1 MIFCREIAVRF
12 NDREGISLRTCL
24 TVLIVLFTAVSIGC
38 NKDISKQ
45 QYYERGVQYLK
56 SGNTNGAVIAL
67 KKAIEKDQN
76 YFEARY
82 QLGMAYL
89 SQRKYDAAEREFLK
103 VLRLNPSFQAVHL
116 DLAKTYVS
124 EFKADDA
131 IREAKLYLDKYG
143 DNPEAAE
150 VAASAYVLKKDFQ
163 NAEDYLHKSLKLHPD
178 RTASKIILA
187 DIYLQAG
194 EISGSE
200 HLINE
205 VISLEAK
212 NKDALFVLARI
223 RKLQNR
229 TDDVINTYLKI
240 IETDP
245 NDINA
250 YLDLGFTYLQSKKI
264 EQAESI
270 SDKMQ
275 KARKDSAE
283 ALYLKGAVRFSQG
296 KIEEAIMLLQK
307 SLKIK
312 VLTGAYYFLGLCRFE
327 KGDLEQATGDFQ
339 RVIDDRPDLIQPYL
353 LVAAIHLKK
362 GRLEEAEKELGKALD
377 IDGKNAVAHNLLGS
391 VYLAQNKGDK
401 AMEEFDRAIEFNPQ
415 LVDPHINKG
424 TIGLQ
429 SGNDQMAEA
438 EFLRAV
444 KVAPEVLNSRIMLAK
459 YYINNER
466 YHEAVNILK
475 QGLKGS
481 KSDAVIYNIIGAAY
495 LGAGE
500 MENGRQNFEKAISTD
515 PKIFLPYFNLALL
528 YLNEGKNEMAIKEY
542 QKILEID
549 KRNVSALLML
559 AKVMEADKKDK
570 EALSFYMKAK
580 ETGEEIAYLSLAAY
594 YQKKN
599 DIKQAQKTLQEALS
613 FDPRYS
619 HAKDMMGRLL
629 VGEKNYKEALSVYRD
644 LKESSPEIGAEMT
657 ADIYAAMGEYDKA
670 ITEMKSLLIKNDKRI
685 DVMGKI
691 VSLYIRKKDFEN
703 AEKTARDIIALKPQG
718 DAGYLILSSV
728 FMEDQNFREALNAA
742 KKAQE
747 LNPRNI
753 ETRSAIGRIY
763 ISMKDFQRAV
773 ETFEEIE
780 RSTPKYM
787 PAYFYHAQVFEQ
799 MGKKKEAAEKYKELL
814 KFSPNYT
821 PALNNLAYLFI
832 EGYGP
837 VDKAVEMSQK
847 AKKLMPDDG
856 GITDTLGWALYHVG
870 KYDEALTYLIEA
882 TYYLP
887 GDPAI
892 RYHLGLTYLKKGMR
906 DKAVEQIKN
915 SIRLGRV
922 SSFPEFRE
930 AQAIMSEI
938 YKK

>member
-1 MIFCREIAVRF
+1 LLVI
-12 NDREGISLRTCL
+12 
-24 TVLIVLFTAVSIGC
+24 FTAVSIGC
-38 NKDISKQ
+38 NEDISKQ
-45 QYYERGVQYLK
+45 QYYENGIKYLQK
-56 SGNTNGAVIAL
+56 GNSNGAVISF

-82 QLGMAYL
+82 QLGSAYML
-89 SQRKYDAAEREFLK
+89 QEKYDLAEWEFLK
-103 VLRLNPSFQAVHL
+103 VLRLNPSFHDAHIY
-116 DLAKTYVS
+116 LAKIYVKRLKIDNALKEIKMYFS
-124 EFKADDA
+124 KADDNV
-131 IREAKLYLDKYG
+131 EAY
-143 DNPEAAE
+143 E
-150 VAASAYVLKKDFQ
+150 VAATAYALKKDFQ
-163 NAEDYLHKSLKLHPD
+163 TAEDYLHKSLKLHPD
-178 RTASKIILA
+178 RTASKIMLA
-187 DIYLQAG
+187 DIYLTSG
-194 EISGSE
+194 EITDAE
-200 HLINE
+200 NLINE

-212 NKDALFVLARI
+212 NKDALYVLARI

-229 TDDVINTYLKI
+229 TDDLINIYLKI

-270 SDKMQ
+270 SDRMQ
-275 KARKDSAE
+275 KASKDNAE

-296 KIEEAIMLLQK
+296 NIEEAMILFRK

-312 VLTGAYYFLGLCRFE
+312 VLTGAYYFLGLCHFG

-339 RVIDDRPDLIQPYL
+339 KVIDNRPDLIQPYL
-353 LVAAIHLKK
+353 LLAAIHLKK
-362 GRLEEAEKELGKALD
+362 GRPEEAEKELKKALG
-377 IDGKNAVAHNLLGS
+377 IDENNAIAHNLLGS
-391 VYLAQNKGDK
+391 VYLAQNKGDM
-401 AMEEFDRAIEFNPQ
+401 AMEEFDKAIEFNPQ

-424 TIGLQ
+424 TISLQ

-444 KVAPEVLNSRIMLAK
+444 KIAPEVLNSRIMLAK
-459 YYINNER
+459 YYIKNER

-475 QGLKGS
+475 EGLKGNE
-481 KSDAVIYNIIGAAY
+481 SDAVIYNIIGAAY
-495 LGAGE
+495 LGAGDL
-500 MENGRQNFEKAISTD
+500 ENGRQNFEKAISTN
-515 PKIFLPYFNLALL
+515 PKIFLPYFNLAIL
-528 YLNEGKNEMAIKEY
+528 YLNKGEKEMAVKEY
-542 QKILEID
+542 EKILEID
-549 KRNVSALLML
+549 KRNVTALLML

-570 EALSFYMKAK
+570 EALSYYMMAK
-580 ETGEEIAYLSLAAY
+580 ETGKEIAYLSLAAF
-594 YQKKN
+594 YQKKD
-599 DIKQAQKTLQEALS
+599 DIVQAQKTLQEALS

-629 VGEKNYKEALSVYRD
+629 IGKKNYKEALSVYRD
-644 LKESSPEIGAEMT
+644 LKESSPEISAEMT

-670 ITEMKSLLIKNDKRI
+670 ITEMKGLLIKDDKRI
-685 DVMGKI
+685 DVLGKI
-691 VSLYIRKKDFEN
+691 VSLYIKKKDFEN
-703 AEKTARDIIALKPQG
+703 AEKTARDIISLKPQG

-728 FMEDQNFREALNAA
+728 FMENQQFREALNAA

-747 LNPRNI
+747 LNPRNA

-763 ISMKDFQRAV
+763 IFMKDFQRAS
-773 ETFEEIE
+773 ESFEEIE
-780 RSTPKYM
+780 RSNPKYV
-787 PAYFYHAQVFEQ
+787 PAYFYHAQTLEQ
-799 MGKKKEAAEKYKELL
+799 MGQKKDAAEKYKELL
-814 KFSPNYT
+814 KLSPNYA

-832 EGYGP
+832 EGYGST
-837 VDKAVEMSQK
+837 DKAVEMSQK
-847 AKKLMPDDG
+847 AKKLMPGDG

-892 RYHLGLTYLKKGMR
+892 RYHLGLTYLKKGLR

-915 SIRLGRV
+915 SIRLGRI
-922 SSFPEFRE
+922 SSFPEFQQ
-930 AQAIMSEI
+930 AQAIMSEL